1 MSETT
6 TIDLAAIKRQ
16 AALFTDA
23 YPTDPFGTGVLALIQ
38 IAETTDQAAA
48 EYEASGDITDGT
60 WYLLDERLSRFDFG
74 AA

>member
-16 AALFTDA
+16 AALFTD
-23 YPTDPFGTGVLALIQ
+23 PTDPFGTGVLALIQ